1 MANYTFTAN
10 DISAI
15 AAAGVTAL
23 FKGATLKAGDVYGA
37 GIQDTLKFTCNAG
50 KKFTTNSG
58 VVSVN
63 FLGSDGTR
71 VNGTLS
77 SGDTVADF
85 SGSLPSG
92 SKPWAPPTYSFNIA
106 TVAATTPIF
115 YTFVEADITKANNYH
130 FSIFKNG
137 VAVGAGTNVVQGDVV
152 KLVAAT
158 GYKFK
163 LNSAGTIASNVNF
176 YGSLDNFL
184 FAPIDSSAKEVS
196 ITIPDWNKLNIIE
209 FYADDKTTIIDNIP
223 VTLEWVNHP
232 STGQS
237 NTNINFSWTG
247 GDTSTVNYDLV
258 VYKSDGT
265 TIADEQTIPVA
276 AKSANINE
284 VAGTY
289 TVKVY
294 DKGGR
299 TDATANVISQQ
310 IVISDAPKPTRFTF
324 TADHVAKLTNSHV
337 NMTINGS
344 PVVAGSTIVDGD
356 SLVAKAISGYEF
368 YKDPLASIYLQRIGN
383 RYPFTLSSDNKTAT
397 YTVGAI
403 NYDVFDVA
411 TKLPTPATKAGNNV
425 YVIDNQKLS
434 DITAQ
439 RFVLTGTDVLLDYG
453 DYILSVLELPFAID
467 PALIA
472 GTENVML
479 GDKDTHV
486 VANKLSVD
494 VITVDMG
501 SITIPETFNNLLDF
515 DNTTAILHLPFA
527 PSVNIDI
534 EYVVGQTISV
544 EYQID
549 CYTGKATI
557 NIKSTKIGNNVLDTH
572 SVSLGINIPYAKNSG
587 GDIVNSNIKIGG
599 NNHITNPFIEIVR
612 SDAKLING
620 MFTIPIADE
629 QLLNTQT
636 GFIQVENIDLNSNAI
651 KSEKDDLINILNSG
665 VIIK

>member
-37 GIQDTLKFTCNAG
+37 GVADTLKLTCNSG
-50 KKFTTNSG
+50 NKFTTTSG

-106 TVAATTPIF
+106 TNTVVAPVK
-115 YTFVEADITKANNYH
+115 YTFIAADITALSTAH
-130 FSIFKNG
+130 VTLTKN
-137 VAVGAGTNVVQGDVV
+137 GTNVVAGTTVVAGDV
-152 KLVAAT
+152 LVGTCAS
-158 GYKFK
+158 GYKFVESGSIIR
-163 LNSAGTIASNVNF
+163 LFFSGDVNEWFIANS
-176 YGSLDNFL
+176 
-184 FAPIDSSAKEVS
+184 
-196 ITIPDWNKLNIIE
+196 
-209 FYADDKTTIIDNIP
+209 DKTVGTLTVPDDGEIYTIFRVNTEALP
-223 VTLEWVNHP
+223 NAPLTWGNHP
-232 STGQS
+232 TTGVVGTAVDFTWS
-237 NTNINFSWTG
+237 G
-247 GDTSTVNYDLV
+247 GDLSVSPNKYNV
-258 VYKSDGT
+258 VITDGT
-265 TIADEQTIPVA
+265 TVVDDITTATPSYTLAAQT
-276 AKSANINE
+276 SARTLL
-284 VAGTY
+284 VT
-289 TVKVY
+289 VY
-294 DKGGR
+294 DKGGKN
-299 TDATANVISQQ
+299 DSTASNIASS
-310 IVISDAPKPTRFTF
+310 IVISAAPKPIRFTF

-344 PVVAGSTIVDGD
+344 PVVAGSTIVEGD
-356 SLVAKAISGYEF
+356 SLVATAISGYEF
-368 YKDPLASIYLQRIGN
+368 YKDPLASIYLQRIGT

-397 YTVGAI
+397 YTVAAV
-403 NYDVFDVA
+403 NYDVFDVS

-453 DYILSVLELPFAID
+453 DYILSVLELPFTID

-486 VANKLSVD
+486 VANKVSVD

-572 SVSLGINIPYAKNSG
+572 YVSLGINIPYAKNSG
-587 GDIVNSNIKIGG
+587 GDIVNSNIEIGG

-612 SDAKLING
+612 SDAQLING

-651 KSEKDDLINILNSG
+651 KSEKDDLINILKAG

>member
-1 MANYTFTAN
+1 MANYTFTSN

-23 FKGATLKAGDVYGA
+23 FKGVTLKAGDVYGA
-37 GIQDTLKFTCNAG
+37 GGADTLKFTCNSG
-50 KKFTTNSG
+50 KKFTTTSG

-92 SKPWAPPTYSFNIA
+92 AKPWNPPTYSFNIA
-106 TVAATTPIF
+106 TVTAAATAK
-115 YTFVEADITKANNYH
+115 YTFTADDITAI
-130 FSIFKNG
+130 SAGGVMTKNG
-137 VAVGAGTNVVQGDVV
+137 VTVVAGTTITDGDV
-152 KLVAAT
+152 LVLTCNSGKVIRKVGSTTNPILLFTFNFGNDLVRFTTNSDFTVGNLTIPTNAPVYDGFQVIYTAA
-158 GYKFK
+158 
-163 LNSAGTIASNVNF
+163 
-176 YGSLDNFL
+176 
-184 FAPIDSSAKEVS
+184 SSAPL
-196 ITIPDWNKLNIIE
+196 T
-209 FYADDKTTIIDNIP
+209 
-223 VTLEWVNHP
+223 WVNHP
-232 STGQS
+232 TSGVVGTAV
-237 NTNINFSWTG
+237 NFTWSG
-247 GDTSTVNYDLV
+247 GDVSVSPNAYNV
-258 VYKSDGT
+258 VVTDGT
-265 TIADEQTIPVA
+265 TIVDDITTATPAYTLAAQTSPRTLLV
-276 AKSANINE
+276 
-284 VAGTY
+284 T
-289 TVKVY
+289 VY
-294 DKGGR
+294 DKGGKN
-299 TDATANVISQQ
+299 DSTASNITSS
-310 IVISDAPKPTRFTF
+310 IVISAAPKPTRFTF
-324 TADHVAKLTNSHV
+324 TADHVADLTNSHV
-337 NMTINGS
+337 TMTINGS
-344 PVVAGSTIVDGD
+344 AVVAGSTIVEGD
-356 SLVAKAISGYEF
+356 SLVATAISGYEF
-368 YKDPLASIYLQRIGN
+368 YKDPLASIYLQAIAN

-397 YTVGAI
+397 YTVAAI
-403 NYDVFDVA
+403 NYTIFDVA

-425 YVIDNQKLS
+425 YVIDNDKLS
-434 DITAQ
+434 EITEQ

-453 DYILSVLELPFAID
+453 DYILSVLELPFTID

-486 VANKLSVD
+486 VANKVSVD

-527 PSVNIDI
+527 PPVNIDI

-587 GDIVNSNIKIGG
+587 GDIVNSNIEIGG

-612 SDAKLING
+612 SDAQLING

-629 QLLNTQT
+629 QLLSTQT
-636 GFIQVENIDLNSNAI
+636 GFIQVENIDLNSHAI
-651 KSEKDDLINILNSG
+651 KSEKDDLINILNAG